1 MISLIIRFML
11 VFLLGF
17 CVTHQGTYTLNHQ
30 FSYENFP
37 SVHQGSFFYRNTIEE
52 EPPTSTLPSQTVTP
66 LLTKNTFSLP
76 IALYHSV
83 SAETTSSN
91 AYIISTEELRGD
103 LQYLKDKGYTTVF
116 MSEVIDFVLNDGDL
130 PEKPV
135 ILSFDD
141 GYEDNYHLLLPL
153 LEEYEMKAVISL
165 ISSTLDHPQG
175 DIASQGEVT
184 QGGLTFLTPEQAQI
198 MAMSG
203 YVEFQCHTYDMH
215 FSNNRH
221 GSLPLDFENI
231 QDYLSLFQNDILQSR
246 QIFQQYQLQPSTTFV
261 YPGGLVS
268 WENKFLVETH
278 YTASFVTYPI
288 TNNQITR
295 GDALCL
301 YNLTRL
307 NRDQGVSIE
316 SYFEKLL
323 YYAQNTLY
331 F

>member
-11 VFLLGF
+11 VILLSF
-17 CVTHQGTYTLNHQ
+17 CVTHQGTDHLNHQ
-30 FSYENFP
+30 FSYKSFP
-37 SVHQGSFFYRNTIEE
+37 SVHQGSFFYQNNIEE
-52 EPPTSTLPSQTVTP
+52 EAPTESPPSQTVTP

-83 SAETTSSN
+83 SEEKTSSN
-91 AYIISTEELRGD
+91 AYIISVEELRAD
-103 LQYLKDKGYTTVF
+103 LQYLKDNGYTTVF
-116 MSEVIDFVLNDGDL
+116 MSEVINFVLYNGDL

-153 LEEYEMKAVISL
+153 LEEYDMKAVISL

-175 DIASQGEVT
+175 DNASQGELS
-184 QGGLTFLTPEQAQI
+184 QGSLTFLTPEQAQI
-198 MAMSG
+198 MAASG
-203 YVEFQCHTYDMH
+203 HVEFQCHTYDMH

-231 QDYLSLFQNDILQSR
+231 QDYLSLLQNDILQSR
-246 QIFQQYQLQPSTTFV
+246 QTFQLYQLQPSTTFA

-288 TNNQITR
+288 TSNQVTR
-295 GDALCL
+295 GDASCL

-307 NRDQGVSIE
+307 NRDQGVSVE
-316 SYFEKLL
+316 SYFNKLL